1 MDLETYEQTVV
12 NKLLIKDVAG
22 FMKEEMEVKLTIY
35 NDEPID
41 IELPVSV
48 DLKVIEAENA
58 VRGDT
63 ATGVTKKVK
72 LETGAEVSVPY
83 FINTGDTI
91 RVDTRNG
98 GYVTRVTN

>member
-1 MDLETYEQTVV
+1 
-12 NKLLIKDVAG
+12 
-22 FMKEEMEVKLTIY
+22 
-35 NDEPID
+35 
-41 IELPVSV
+41 
-48 DLKVIEAENA
+48 
-58 VRGDT
+58 
-63 ATGVTKKVK
+63 VK